1 MKKLASVQETSL
13 DIVWIRESVVC
24 LGSRLADRCYR
35 AVLAVEGPPE
45 AFAQEVERVQPLLD
59 GFARFLNALGQPGV
73 LPRAVV
79 QALVLAEPTDL
90 TEYATRL
97 EERAS
102 ALPPHLA
109 REALADAAWARQNG
123 PGLGLLDRHAY
134 VVVPAESVPGA
145 RLLGGLDSVRARLA
159 NWFGAN
165 PALDEA
171 GARLA
176 RVRRS
181 TFGARSLWSASRG
194 VECGRTGWATRT
206 SCVCFI
212 PAGRGVA
219 TAASNETCGAAP
231 CVLPTGGRD
240 ASDAS

>member
-13 DIVWIRESVVC
+13 DIVWIREGVVC
-24 LGSRLADRCYR
+24 LGSRPADRCYR

-45 AFAQEVERVQPLLD
+45 AFADEVERVQPLLD

-73 LPRAVV
+73 LPPAVV
-79 QALVLAEPTDL
+79 QALVLAEPTDM

-102 ALPPHLA
+102 VLPPHLA

-145 RLLGGLDSVRARLA
+145 RLLGRFDSIRSRLA

-171 GARLA
+171 GAREALDVRCEELMERLTRGGVWTHRLGDPDLVRLFHACWSRRRDGRFERDVRSSTVRLA
-176 RVRRS
+176 
-181 TFGARSLWSASRG
+181 
-194 VECGRTGWATRT
+194 EGR
-206 SCVCFI
+206 
-212 PAGRGVA
+212 P
-219 TAASNETCGAAP
+219 
-231 CVLPTGGRD
+231 
-240 ASDAS
+240 